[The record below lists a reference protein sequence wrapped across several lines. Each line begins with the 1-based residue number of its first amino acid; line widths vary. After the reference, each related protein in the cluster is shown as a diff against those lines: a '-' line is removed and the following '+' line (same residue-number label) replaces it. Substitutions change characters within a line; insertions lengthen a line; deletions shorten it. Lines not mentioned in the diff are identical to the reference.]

1 MTSVTDLLP
10 ASCFD
15 ELDEWAGNDEVKV
28 GVVQILKQVKE
39 LCESRAKKIQ
49 EENKKLKELKEL
61 YEGRAKGMEEELNKI
76 EKLVGIKEGDIPKPN
91 QVFNAVNKLKEEN
104 KEYEFES
111 CESLI
116 STQKLY
122 GQAFAIQSE
131 RDALREE
138 NKKLKELV
146 GSIKK
151 ETDKAK

>member
-1 MTSVTDLLP
+1 M
-10 ASCFD
+10 
-15 ELDEWAGNDEVKV
+15 
-28 GVVQILKQVKE
+28 
-39 LCESRAKKIQ
+39 
-49 EENKKLKELKEL
+49 
-61 YEGRAKGMEEELNKI
+61 
-76 EKLVGIKEGDIPKPN
+76 
-91 QVFNAVNKLKEEN
+91 NKLKEEI

-138 NKKLKELV
+138 NKKLKEENKKLKELV

>member
-15 ELDEWAGNDEVKV
+15 ELDEWAGNDEVKG

-49 EENKKLKELKEL
+49 EENKKLKEE
-61 YEGRAKGMEEELNKI
+61 I
-76 EKLVGIKEGDIPKPN
+76 
-91 QVFNAVNKLKEEN
+91 